1 MNYVV
6 YSSLNTDEPIML
18 INRHIGQDDEDGPGI
33 IGDLFQN
40 ELLELD
46 GLGKKRIQVWI
57 NSPGGSVVDG
67 YAIYNAILKS
77 KTPVD
82 TYCVGI
88 AASIAGVL
96 FQAGRKRVMCDYGI
110 LMYHNPFGGDPKTL
124 SAMKDSLIKMI
135 SNRCGMSENDV
146 AGMMARTTYISAEE
160 AMDKGLCDEIES
172 SLTANIKYKRT
183 DANPVMNYWKE
194 STKVLNSFLQ
204 TEIKPIQMA
213 FPKVTMKLGLN
224 DSAPENDVVAAI
236 TAIENRANAAEG
248 TIAKLQTN
256 IQDKETELTDVKNK
270 LTAAEAKIKDEATV
284 AAAKLKD
291 VQDKLTAMETDK
303 KAAEEATTKLEAET
317 MVEGHAKAG
326 RIKNEATV
334 KLQWVKMAIA
344 DLPGTKAMLEALPLN
359 KVATKITEAAAAKV
373 GEGEL
378 PTSAIGLMAR
388 NKLKREGKA

>member
-6 YSSLNTDEPIML
+6 YSSLNSDEPIML

-110 LMYHNPFGGDPKTL
+110 LMYHNPFGGDPKTVA
-124 SAMKDSLIKMI
+124 AMRDSLTKMI
-135 SNRCGMSENDV
+135 SNRCSMTENEV
-146 AGMMARTTYISAEE
+146 SSMMARTTYISAEE

-172 SLTANIKYKRT
+172 SITANIKYKRN

-194 STKVLNSFLQ
+194 STKVVNSFLQ
-204 TEIKPIQMA
+204 TEIKPTQMSLV
-213 FPKVTMKLGLN
+213 PKVTMKLKLN
-224 DSAPENDVVAAI
+224 DSAPESDIVTAI
-236 TAIENRANAAEG
+236 ESIENRANTAEG
-248 TIAKLQTN
+248 TVATLRTDVQN
-256 IQDKETELTDVKNK
+256 KENELTEVKNK
-270 LTAAEAKIKDEATV
+270 LVAAEAKIKDEATT

-291 VQDKLTAMETDK
+291 VQDKLDAMETDK
-303 KAAEEATTKLEAET
+303 KTAEEATLKLEAET
-317 MVEGHAKAG
+317 MIEGHAKAG

-334 KLQWVKMAIA
+334 KLSWVKMAIA

-359 KVATKITEAAAAKV
+359 KVAPKTDLIENKL
-373 GEGEL
+373 GEGDL
-378 PTSAIGLMAR
+378 PTSAIGLMAK
-388 NKLKREGKA
+388 NKLKREKA